1 MCIWLQFCYL
11 CSFCRARK
19 ETKHWSVGKTAQRGQ
34 DVLLHYLLR
43 QTHDSLYGL
52 THRKW
57 VYCTSSFSLINI
69 KHIDSMI
76 TSFYLSWSQS
86 FWCDSFRRRR
96 NFRHIDDDNKKHRS
110 LKPNFLRSPPQ
121 VPSAPLLEVWLADG
135 VEKLSSDQ
143 PLHFT
148 PVLQIW
154 DSTCSTPSLP
164 ALYPWQK
171 DMLWVGVCL
180 SGRVLAHHAQSSGFH
195 PKHWGKPGVYF
206 RNSSLNNN
214 NHKHKFINN
223 KHSYN
228 HKKGPQ

>member
-1 MCIWLQFCYL
+1 MCIWLQFCCL

-110 LKPNFLRSPPQ
+110 LKPNFLRSPPPSSFGSPSGGETSRWCGEVVLWPTSAFYHCPPNPGQ
-121 VPSAPLLEVWLADG
+121 HLLNSKPSSPLPMAEGYAVGRGVSQWQSAGPPCSKLWVPSQALRKTRG
-135 VEKLSSDQ
+135 V
-143 PLHFT
+143 F
-148 PVLQIW
+148 
-154 DSTCSTPSLP
+154 
-164 ALYPWQK
+164 
-171 DMLWVGVCL
+171 
-180 SGRVLAHHAQSSGFH
+180 
-195 PKHWGKPGVYF
+195 
-206 RNSSLNNN
+206 
-214 NHKHKFINN
+214 
-223 KHSYN
+223 
-228 HKKGPQ
+228 